1 MSERAKILQKYED
14 LGFQLIPLNEGQ
26 KTPIFKNY
34 QNAENDILPKNNIGV
49 LTGQKSG
56 ITVLD
61 FDFYDKEGKVNQR
74 TINYWNNL
82 KEKYKIEQYVHQKT
96 GSDGFHVF
104 FQYEPDLKTCNLRN
118 KGYDME
124 IKNNKVYV
132 VLSPSYINEN
142 KKKVV
147 GNYKWKKKPYKI
159 EIKKMPTELKEEL
172 MTIINSSSMNVEND
186 EIGNIL
192 DEEFE
197 GEYKWTIIKENEKS
211 YKILNNCYDC
221 LVERGYK
228 HSDLVHSCIFINN
241 KTVVAN
247 CHSHSMKKIK
257 INSNWKKI
265 KSLLGLTK
273 TKSDDEKN
281 NYQILCERMID
292 IAEENG
298 YKRNSGFIMKPNDR
312 IPVLY
317 ENHLEYKDYI
327 NEVFNRGDRFEN
339 IFDKSPTNMN
349 NLLKFLDNN
358 NKIAFPF
365 LKHNK
370 YICAFNNGYYDFTN
384 PNEEKFIPYVEM
396 TEHYS
401 TSVYFD
407 IDFDVEWLGKTFQ
420 EIQTP
425 IIDVILKHHFNEE
438 KEEGK
443 NEFDDIYSTFF
454 GLVGR
459 LHYPVHM
466 YDNFN
471 CCLFIKGSS
480 NTGKSTVG
488 DIIMS
493 SHQNIGTIS
502 GKMEGTFG
510 LQSLYKKDV
519 IYISDLPS
527 NFHNKLDKGDLQ
539 RMISGETLDIPIKG
553 VGSINNFKWSAPM
566 LFLGNYYFGY
576 TDSSGAIPRRLSV
589 FLMENYVEN
598 RDSSIKKRCIKQE
611 GHLILIKSIKA
622 YALLIERFRNKT
634 FEDFDIDYFKDSYN
648 DITNDTNFLY
658 RFLTIPPNS
667 FEKWAVYDEKSDVPF
682 QTFKKTYEKWL
693 YFQDKTL
700 KRKDKT
706 IDATTLR
713 REGYVKKR
721 INICG
726 MCGKP
731 PNNGTCCVN
740 YSNKNRRNKIMIKN
754 MMILEK
760 NGGNVVFE
768 HDYE

>member
-420 EIQTP
+420 EIHT
-425 IIDVILKHHFNEE
+425 
-438 KEEGK
+438 
-443 NEFDDIYSTFF
+443 
-454 GLVGR
+454 
-459 LHYPVHM
+459 
-466 YDNFN
+466 
-471 CCLFIKGSS
+471 
-480 NTGKSTVG
+480 
-488 DIIMS
+488 
-493 SHQNIGTIS
+493 
-502 GKMEGTFG
+502 
-510 LQSLYKKDV
+510 
-519 IYISDLPS
+519 
-527 NFHNKLDKGDLQ
+527 
-539 RMISGETLDIPIKG
+539 
-553 VGSINNFKWSAPM
+553 PM
-566 LFLGNYYFGY
+566 LFLGN
-576 TDSSGAIPRRLSV
+576 
-589 FLMENYVEN
+589 M
-598 RDSSIKKRCIKQE
+598 
-611 GHLILIKSIKA
+611 
-622 YALLIERFRNKT
+622 
-634 FEDFDIDYFKDSYN
+634 
-648 DITNDTNFLY
+648 
-658 RFLTIPPNS
+658 S
-667 FEKWAVYDEKSDVPF
+667 FSAF
-682 QTFKKTYEKWL
+682 
-693 YFQDKTL
+693 
-700 KRKDKT
+700 
-706 IDATTLR
+706 
-713 REGYVKKR
+713 
-721 INICG
+721 
-726 MCGKP
+726 
-731 PNNGTCCVN
+731 
-740 YSNKNRRNKIMIKN
+740 
-754 MMILEK
+754 
-760 NGGNVVFE
+760 
-768 HDYE
+768 